1 MSTAERMPEDMGTRL
16 QKLLQEKRYTAS
28 EVARAL
34 NIPKASFSCWIG
46 RGAIAPRNPMVLKQ
60 LAEFFGVSLA
70 YLIAG
75 VDETSV
81 PAQKDERASYR
92 FEVTIRPINDAIGGD
107 R

>member
-1 MSTAERMPEDMGTRL
+1 MSPADRLPEDMGTRL

-34 NIPKASFSCWIG
+34 NIPKATLSCWIG
-46 RGAIAPRNPMVLKQ
+46 RGGRFPQNPVVIKQ

-75 VDETSV
+75 VEETSFS
-81 PAQKDERASYR
+81 AQQKEHASYR
-92 FEVTIRPINDAIGGD
+92 FEVTIRPIKDVAGGGQ
-107 R
+107 